1 MSEEDAF
8 AYLAD
13 ARFHRV
19 FHLPPN
25 ASKQREKPLRV
36 SYSDVGRRA
45 QCANDEEEARKPTIF
60 FCGEFFAGRYLPL
73 SLNADAV
80 LKARG
85 VRFITIDKPCM
96 GGTEPVPLNRRVDI
110 YLGTSG

>member
-1 MSEEDAF
+1 MSEEEVL
-8 AYLAD
+8 AYVAD

-19 FHLPPN
+19 FHLPANP
-25 ASKQREKPLRV
+25 SKQREKPLRV
-36 SYSDVGRRA
+36 SYSDVGRA

-60 FCGEFFAGRYLPL
+60 FCGGFFAGRYLPL
-73 SLNADAV
+73 SLGADAV

-85 VRFITIDKPCM
+85 VRFITIDKPGM

-110 YLGTSG
+110 YLGM